1 MTMNN
6 QRLYFTALLCGM
18 AVLGV
23 QAQKVSEE
31 QALQRAKAFLS
42 KKTASVLT
50 GMKRADTKERPYRAR
65 LCNHAYPGRCPG
77 LTAHCP
83 FRA

>member
-42 KKTASVLT
+42 KKTASVLGCAT
-50 GMKRADTKERPYRAR
+50 MPTQGAA
-65 LCNHAYPGRCPG
+65 LG
-77 LTAHCP
+77 
-83 FRA
+83 